1 MFKNCRLER
10 GEPNTFFVVR
20 LDSPTFSSGIRKKMI
35 AIKRKLI
42 SVAVSFNIFFI
53 YPINLYYN
61 YSSISNTSLKIL
73 LTLLPESIVSNGS
86 FRNR

>member
-35 AIKRKLI
+35 AIKRNPIAIKVYLLVKSLI
-42 SVAVSFNIFFI
+42 
-53 YPINLYYN
+53 
-61 YSSISNTSLKIL
+61 K
-73 LTLLPESIVSNGS
+73 
-86 FRNR
+86 